1 MPKCKECGV
10 MYDTNNN
17 YFCPDCEIKHQKRKE
32 FRTIMNKLAE
42 INNLDSRERNYL
54 SGFSYAELERF
65 SLIMK
70 QLMKANHFPTNDGD
84 FVNASAKEKLEY
96 IRNTIFF

>member
-1 MPKCKECGV
+1 MICKECGTIHNT
-10 MYDTNNN
+10 TNE
-17 YFCPDCEIKHQKRKE
+17 YFCPDCEVKHQKRNE
-32 FRTIMNKLAE
+32 FRAIMEKLDKINKM
-42 INNLDSRERNYL
+42 DSRERNYI
-54 SGFSYAELERF
+54 SGFSYAELESF

-70 QLMKANHFPTNDGD
+70 QLIKANHFPINDNH

>member
-1 MPKCKECGV
+1 MICKECGAIH
-10 MYDTNNN
+10 DTTNEH
-17 YFCPDCEIKHQKRKE
+17 FCPVCRVKYQKRKE
-32 FRTIMNKLAE
+32 FRIIMAELDE
-42 INNLDSRERNYL
+42 INKMDSRERNYL

-70 QLMKANHFPTNDGD
+70 QLMKANHFPRDDNE

-96 IRNTIFF
+96 LRNTIFF